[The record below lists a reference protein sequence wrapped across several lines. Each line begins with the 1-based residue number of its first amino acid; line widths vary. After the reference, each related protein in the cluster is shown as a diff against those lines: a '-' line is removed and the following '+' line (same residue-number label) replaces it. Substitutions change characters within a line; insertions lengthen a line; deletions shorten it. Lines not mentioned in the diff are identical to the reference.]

1 MKLLGKAL
9 AYVLLILAAAFCF
22 TRMRSAYV
30 DVDVRGRQLA
40 RVEGEETG
48 AKGEPVEAARAATTP
63 PAGTNVPP
71 SPVDPAVTAGE
82 TNAVASTNGLAKPVA
97 GGAVGAAPAA
107 AGQSRAADAGLY
119 LAGFVLSLLA
129 LAVLGGWDL
138 TQAVAGRATRA
149 VGADL
154 EAAPE
159 NDPEYDAAEAEWAK
173 GNFLEAIGQMRDY
186 LKRNPSEQYAAI
198 RIAEIYEKD
207 LHNYLA
213 AALELEEVLAKKLP
227 REKWGWTAV
236 HLSNLYS
243 GRLNQPDKA
252 LAVLHRIVSEYPDTA
267 AAQKARQRL
276 GLPEPD
282 AEAAA
287 AVEAVE
293 AAEEPPPEDSSL
305 PQGFRAKKR

>member
-1 MKLLGKAL
+1 MKILGKAL
-9 AYVLLILAAAFCF
+9 TYVLLMMAAAFCF

-30 DVDVRGRQLA
+30 DVDVRGRQIA
-40 RVEGEETG
+40 RLDRDEAVART
-48 AKGEPVEAARAATTP
+48 EAAEAGGTAAAAGGTNAPAPATAAGSGGSTNTVAATNDVVKP
-63 PAGTNVPP
+63 PA
-71 SPVDPAVTAGE
+71 
-82 TNAVASTNGLAKPVA
+82 PVA
-97 GGAVGAAPAA
+97 GARGAVSAPA
-107 AGQSRAADAGLY
+107 GKSRAGEAGLY
-119 LAGFVLSLLA
+119 LGGFVFSLLA

-138 TQAVAGRATRA
+138 TQALAGRATRA

-154 EAAPE
+154 EAPPE
-159 NDPEYDAAEAEWAK
+159 NDPEYDAAEEEWKK
-173 GNFLEAIGQMRDY
+173 GNFLEAIGQMREY

-213 AALELEEVLAKKLP
+213 AALELEEVLTKKLP

-252 LAVLHRIVSEYPDTA
+252 LAVLHRIVSDYPNTA

-276 GLPEPD
+276 GLPEP
-282 AEAAA
+282 EAAA
-287 AVEAVE
+287 AGEETPEAPAE
-293 AAEEPPPEDSSL
+293 PPAEESNL
-305 PQGFRAKKR
+305 PQGFRARKR